1 MNSEQPRNVTQAP
14 NLPRVQVSLT
24 LMLLS
29 MVVFAVISAGLFYAS
44 QVPVLRQEVSM
55 LFTGKSESSDEDV
68 GRVAHRAFIMFTF
81 TSPLLLACMISLA
94 VGFLKRFDR
103 ASS

>member
-1 MNSEQPRNVTQAP
+1 MNAEQPSRASQAS

-24 LMLLS
+24 LMLLL
-29 MVVFAVISAGLFYAS
+29 MVVFAVLSAGLFYAS

-55 LFTGKSESSDEDV
+55 LMTGKSEGSGEDV

-81 TSPLLLACMISLA
+81 SSPLLVACVISLV
-94 VGFLKRFDR
+94 VGVLKRFDR
-103 ASS
+103 VSS